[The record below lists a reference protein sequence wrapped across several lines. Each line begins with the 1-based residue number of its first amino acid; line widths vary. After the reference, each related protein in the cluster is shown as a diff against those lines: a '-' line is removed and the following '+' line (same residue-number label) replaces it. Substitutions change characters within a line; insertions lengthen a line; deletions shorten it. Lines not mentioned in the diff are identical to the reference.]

1 MPNFR
6 PRLTGATA
14 RARSA
19 ALVATIAV
27 LTISGAHAGQFRA
40 PEIFLLGDSQFAFGA
55 GPTFFNFFDNFTEN
69 CSSYSKDERL
79 LEDIDAMGVSLM
91 GVRSTA
97 IHSWVAHNWK
107 RKKFVCEPD
116 PKWQVNARL
125 YGWPG
130 RTNGTYVQLGRA
142 PDFQV
147 CKPNRSA
154 LEVMVGDKM
163 AQPKLMFFFFM
174 GNAVHRWA
182 NARKRTAKDV
192 RKLMEQLPSKTS
204 CIVMTSVPSYKR
216 KENRLRWKA
225 QEGLKR
231 AFAEA
236 GSRCTFISGHTA
248 RTVRT
253 YQNNPHH
260 FRRNKAGRVKD
271 AYHPNQRGAQKF
283 VELHRKSLCT
293 AAIAGLTPHV
303 LSARRGQMT
312 SQLLDSNLRNT
323 RMPSGD

>member
-6 PRLTGATA
+6 LRNKL
-14 RARSA
+14 A
-19 ALVATIAV
+19 ALRPGAALAAATLMVVA
-27 LTISGAHAGQFRA
+27 AGTAAAGKFRA
-40 PEIFLLGDSQFAFGA
+40 PEVFLLGDSQFAFGA
-55 GPTFFNFFDNFTEN
+55 GPTFFEFFDNFTEN
-69 CSSYSKDERL
+69 CGPYSKDERL
-79 LEDIDAMGVSLM
+79 IADIDAMKVSVM

-97 IHSWVAHNWK
+97 IHSWVAHKWK

-130 RTNGTYVQLGRA
+130 RTDGTYVQLGRA

-147 CKPNRSA
+147 CKPNKSA
-154 LEVMVGDKM
+154 LELMVGDKM
-163 AQPKLMFFFFM
+163 AQPKLMMFFFM

-182 NARKRTAKDV
+182 NAPIRTAKDV
-192 RKLMEQLPSKTS
+192 RKLMEQLPKTTS
-204 CIVMTSVPSYKR
+204 CIVMTSVPSYKK

-248 RTVRT
+248 RSVRAF
-253 YQNNPHH
+253 QNNPRH
-260 FRRNKAGRVKD
+260 FRRNRAGRVKD
-271 AYHPNQRGAQKF
+271 PYHPNQRGAQAF
-283 VELHRKSLCT
+283 AELHRKALCS
-293 AAIAGLTPHV
+293 AAIAGLKPHAIA
-303 LSARRGQMT
+303 ARKAQQT
-312 SQLLDSNLRNT
+312 TQLLPADLQKAG
-323 RMPSGD
+323 MPVVD

>member
-1 MPNFR
+1 MFA
-6 PRLTGATA
+6 G
-14 RARSA
+14 
-19 ALVATIAV
+19 VIAV
-27 LTISGAHAGQFRA
+27 VLAIVASIAPTGSAKAGMFRA

-55 GPTFFNFFDNFTEN
+55 GPTFFSFFENFTDN
-69 CSSYSKDERL
+69 CSAYSSDEGL
-79 LEDIDAMGVSLM
+79 VADIDAMHVGVM

-97 IHSWVAHNWK
+97 IHSWVAHKWK

-154 LEVMVGDKM
+154 LEVMVADKM
-163 AQPKLMFFFFM
+163 AQPKLMMFFFM

-182 NARKRTAKDV
+182 NAKKHTAKDV
-192 RKLMEQLPSKTS
+192 RKLMEQLPAGTS
-204 CIVMTSVPSYKR
+204 CIMMTSVPSYKR

-225 QEGLKR
+225 QEGLKG
-231 AFAEA
+231 AFAQA

-248 RTVRT
+248 RSVRSF
-253 YQNNPHH
+253 QNNALH
-260 FRRNKAGRVKD
+260 FRRNRSGLVKD
-271 AYHPNQRGAQKF
+271 PYHPNRRGARKF
-283 VELHRKSLCT
+283 VELHRKSLCIAT
-293 AAIAGLTPHV
+293 IAGLRPHV
-303 LSARRGQMT
+303 IAARKGQKTSHLMTVDVLRGQM
-312 SQLLDSNLRNT
+312 
-323 RMPSGD
+323 PPGD

>member
-1 MPNFR
+1 MSKYGSRTTLASVRFR
-6 PRLTGATA
+6 TA
-14 RARSA
+14 IVV
-19 ALVATIAV
+19 ALIAV
-27 LTISGAHAGQFRA
+27 LTAGNADAGRFRA
-40 PEIFLLGDSQFAFGA
+40 PEVFLLGDSQFAFGA
-55 GPTFFNFFDNFTEN
+55 GPTFFEFFNDFTEN
-69 CSSYSKDERL
+69 CGSYSKDERL
-79 LEDIDAMGVSLM
+79 IADIDAMNVSVM

-130 RTNGTYVQLGRA
+130 RTDGTYVQLGRA

-147 CKPNRSA
+147 CKPHKSA
-154 LEVMVGDKM
+154 LEVMMSDKM
-163 AQPKLMFFFFM
+163 AQPKLMMFFFM

-192 RKLMEQLPSKTS
+192 RKLMQQLPAGTS
-204 CIVMTSVPSYKR
+204 CIVMTSVPSYKK

-236 GSRCTFISGHTA
+236 GSRCTFISGHTT
-248 RTVRT
+248 RSVRAF
-253 YQNNPHH
+253 QNNPLH
-260 FRRNKAGRVKD
+260 FRRNKSGRVKD
-271 AYHPNQRGAQKF
+271 AYHPNQRGARAF
-283 VELHRKSLCT
+283 VELHRRAICN
-293 AAIAGLTPHV
+293 AAINGLEAHA
-303 LSARRGQMT
+303 LAARKAQKT
-312 SQLLDSNLRNT
+312 TQLLPGGLQKAS
-323 RMPSGD
+323 MPVVD